1 MITVITAF
9 IIDFIIGDPRTTL
22 HPSPGWGPLS
32 VCLRDFF
39 YNEKS
44 SKWEHFIL
52 GGLLVFI
59 TLLFFY
65 NLTLAIVLILEFL
78 PHEGANYV
86 IQGLILSFMICPHS
100 LAKAGRDIYNY
111 LLRHHLRMARIKVG
125 QIVGRDTKHLDSP
138 EVTRATVETIAENTV
153 DASFRPYFSSPS
165 ADCPWPSS
173 IGQPTPSIP

>member
-22 HPSPGWGPLS
+22 HPVALMGSFISMLER
-32 VCLRDFF
+32 LF

-65 NLTLAIVLILEFL
+65 NLTLAIVLILEFH
-78 PHEGANYV
+78 PHQGVNYA
-86 IQGLILSFMICPHS
+86 IQS
-100 LAKAGRDIYNY
+100 LN
-111 LLRHHLRMARIKVG
+111 LTIK
-125 QIVGRDTKHLDSP
+125 I
-138 EVTRATVETIAENTV
+138 
-153 DASFRPYFSSPS
+153 
-165 ADCPWPSS
+165 
-173 IGQPTPSIP
+173 

>member
-22 HPSPGWGPLS
+22 HPVARMGAFISMLER
-32 VCLRDFF
+32 LF

-100 LAKAGRDIYNY
+100 LAKAGR
-111 LLRHHLRMARIKVG
+111 V
-125 QIVGRDTKHLDSP
+125 
-138 EVTRATVETIAENTV
+138 
-153 DASFRPYFSSPS
+153 F
-165 ADCPWPSS
+165 
-173 IGQPTPSIP
+173 